1 MVRRGNSIHFFLFL
15 LVLGL
20 AMPVVAIAQTPT
32 IDAEEQG
39 VLKLINDYRAQNGLG
54 ALRVSA
60 ALTRAADWMSADMAA
75 KNYFNHTDSAGRDPF
90 TRMAAFG
97 YGYNTFKGEN
107 IAAGYGDAARTFNLW
122 RNSPSHNAAMLNPNF
137 NVLGISR
144 AYSATTTYKWY
155 WTTNFGGFAD
165 TLLPVGGSVTQ
176 NVRTVNAASYAQTIA
191 PDSIVATFGT
201 GISQSTAS
209 ANSLPLPLTLNGVTV
224 MVNNLSAPLLYVS
237 PTQINYVVPT
247 NVDPGVATVKVMSGS
262 TEIANGTVTI
272 ETVSPS
278 IFTILS
284 SGKGVP
290 AAQVTADGVSF
301 QPVGNSDGT
310 PRVLSVGT
318 AAKPNFLVLYGT
330 GLRRRS
336 SMTNVRVMI
345 GGVQAEVSFLGAHSR
360 LVGVDQ
366 LNVKL
371 PESLRGRGS
380 VDVVVTID
388 GKTAN
393 TVTINI
399 GN

>member
-20 AMPVVAIAQTPT
+20 AMSATAIAQTPT

-75 KNYFNHTDSAGRDPF
+75 KNYFNHTDSVGRDPF

-247 NVDPGVATVKVMSGS
+247 NVDPGVATVKVMSGG

>member
-20 AMPVVAIAQTPT
+20 AMSATAIAQTPT

-144 AYSATTTYKWY
+144 AYSANSTYKWY
-155 WTTNFGGFAD
+155 WTTNFGGFVDA
-165 TLLPVGGSVTQ
+165 LLPVGGSVTQ

-247 NVDPGVATVKVMSGS
+247 NVDPGVATVKVMSGG
-262 TEIANGTVTI
+262 TEIANGTVAI

-290 AAQVTADGVSF
+290 AAQITADGVSF

-336 SMTNVRVMI
+336 NMTNVRVMI

>member
-90 TRMAAFG
+90 TRMTAFG
-97 YGYNTFKGEN
+97 YGYNTYRGEN

-144 AYSATTTYKWY
+144 AYSANTTYKWY
-155 WTTNFGGFAD
+155 WTTNFGGFVD

-393 TVTINI
+393 TVTINL

>member
-1 MVRRGNSIHFFLFL
+1 MCRCGNRVLQPIISLMFL
-15 LVLGL
+15 LTMAVMT
-20 AMPVVAIAQTPT
+20 AAQTPT

-54 ALRVSA
+54 ALRVSV

-75 KNYFNHTDSAGRDPF
+75 KNYFSHTDSSGRDPF
-90 TRMAAFG
+90 ARMSAFG
-97 YGYNTFKGEN
+97 YSYNTYRGEN

-137 NVLGISR
+137 KVLGISR
-144 AYSATTTYKWY
+144 AYSASTTYKWY
-155 WTTNFGGFAD
+155 WTTNFGGFVD
-165 TLLPVGGSVTQ
+165 TLLTIGGDTTQ
-176 NVRTVNAASYAQTIA
+176 TVRTVNAASYMQTIA
-191 PDSIVATFGT
+191 PDSVVATFGT
-201 GISQSTAS
+201 QISQATGA
-209 ANSLPLPLTLNGVTV
+209 ANSLPLPLTLSGVTV
-224 MVNNLSAPLLYVS
+224 MVNDISAPLLYVS

-247 NVDPGVATVKVMSGS
+247 NVDPGTATVKVMNGGVMV
-262 TEIANGTVTI
+262 ANGTVTV

-290 AAQVTADGVSF
+290 AAQTTNDGVSF
-301 QPVGNSDGT
+301 QPVGNSDGSA
-310 PRVLSVGT
+310 RALSVGNT
-318 AAKPNFLVLYGT
+318 AKPNFLVLYGT

-366 LNVKL
+366 MNIKL
-371 PESLRGRGS
+371 PEPLRGRGN

>member
-1 MVRRGNSIHFFLFL
+1 MS
-15 LVLGL
+15 
-20 AMPVVAIAQTPT
+20 VAVIAQTPT

-54 ALRVSA
+54 ALRVSL

-90 TRMAAFG
+90 TRMTAFG
-97 YGYNTFKGEN
+97 YGYNTFRGEN

-155 WTTNFGGFAD
+155 WTTNFGGFVD

-176 NVRTVNAASYAQTIA
+176 NVRTGNAASYAQTIA
-191 PDSIVATFGT
+191 PDSIVPTFGT

-209 ANSLPLPLTLNGVTV
+209 ANSLPLPLTLSGVTV

-247 NVDPGVATVKVMSGS
+247 NVDPGVATVKVMSGG

-290 AAQVTADGVSF
+290 AAQLTADGVSF
-301 QPVGNSDGT
+301 QPVGNADGS
-310 PRVLSVGT
+310 PRVLCVGT
-318 AAKPNFLVLYGT
+318 TAKPNFLVLYGT

-366 LNVKL
+366 LNIKL
-371 PESLRGRGS
+371 PESLRGRGN

-388 GKTAN
+388 GKVAN

>member
-1 MVRRGNSIHFFLFL
+1 MT
-15 LVLGL
+15 
-20 AMPVVAIAQTPT
+20 AAQTPT

-39 VLKLINDYRAQNGLG
+39 VLKLVNDYRAQNGLG
-54 ALRVSA
+54 ALRVSV

-75 KNYFNHTDSAGRDPF
+75 KNYFSHTDSSGRDPF
-90 TRMAAFG
+90 ARMSAFG
-97 YGYNTFKGEN
+97 YSYNTYRGEN

-137 NVLGISR
+137 KVLGISR
-144 AYSATTTYKWY
+144 AYSASTTYKWY
-155 WTTNFGGFAD
+155 WTTNFGGFVD
-165 TLLPVGGSVTQ
+165 TLLTIGGDTTQ
-176 NVRTVNAASYAQTIA
+176 TVRTVNAASYMQTIA
-191 PDSIVATFGT
+191 PDSVVATFGT
-201 GISQSTAS
+201 QISQATGA
-209 ANSLPLPLTLNGVTV
+209 ANSLPLPLTLSGVTV
-224 MVNNLSAPLLYVS
+224 MVNDISAPLLYVS

-247 NVDPGVATVKVMSGS
+247 NVDPGTATVKVMNGG
-262 TEIANGTVTI
+262 TVVANGTVAV

-290 AAQVTADGVSF
+290 AAQTTADGASF
-301 QPVGNSDGT
+301 QPVGNSDGSA
-310 PRVLSVGT
+310 RVLSVGN

-336 SMTNVRVMI
+336 SMTNVRVII

-366 LNVKL
+366 MNIKL
-371 PESLRGRGS
+371 SESLRGRGN

-388 GKTAN
+388 GKIAN

>member
-1 MVRRGNSIHFFLFL
+1 MCRCGNRVLQPILSLMFL
-15 LVLGL
+15 LTMTVMT
-20 AMPVVAIAQTPT
+20 AAQTPT

-54 ALRVSA
+54 ALRVSV

-75 KNYFNHTDSAGRDPF
+75 KNYFSHTDSSGRDPF
-90 TRMAAFG
+90 ARMSAFG
-97 YGYNTFKGEN
+97 YSYNTYRGEN

-122 RNSPSHNAAMLNPNF
+122 RNSPSHNATMLNPNF
-137 NVLGISR
+137 KVLGISR
-144 AYSATTTYKWY
+144 AYSASTTYKWY
-155 WTTNFGGFAD
+155 WTTNFGGFVD
-165 TLLPVGGSVTQ
+165 TLLTIGGDTTQ
-176 NVRTVNAASYAQTIA
+176 TVRTVNAASYMQTIA
-191 PDSIVATFGT
+191 PDSVVATFGT
-201 GISQSTAS
+201 QISQATGA
-209 ANSLPLPLTLNGVTV
+209 ANSLPLPLTLSGVTL
-224 MVNNLSAPLLYVS
+224 MVNDISAPLLYVS

-247 NVDPGVATVKVMSGS
+247 NVDPGTATVKVMNGGVMV
-262 TEIANGTVTI
+262 ANGTVTV

-278 IFTILS
+278 IFTLLS

-290 AAQVTADGVSF
+290 AAQVTTDGVSF
-301 QPVGNSDGT
+301 QPVGNSDGSA
-310 PRVLSVGT
+310 RVLSVGN

-345 GGVQAEVSFLGAHSR
+345 GGVQSEVSFLGAHSR

-366 LNVKL
+366 MNIKL
-371 PESLRGRGS
+371 PESLRGRGN

-388 GKTAN
+388 GKIAN
-393 TVTINI
+393 TVTLNI